1 MNPISPIGTRA
12 VLLCVFAIFPASF
25 AAGDDLFDIAIDAVE
40 LAGDRVGP
48 DEPIVIDV
56 TVANRGPAAA
66 RGLVLATFLR
76 GTKIGETP
84 LGSLEAGEAISV
96 KAAVPQPHR
105 PGTVKVVFLVRPPVA
120 DLGRE
125 MSFANNGQRIALE
138 LFADKTGRSRVRSV
152 MWLTEPL
159 YVVDMPFRIEPWVSK
174 VPLLVMIVNE
184 LPNEEGWDPDL
195 DTFNSIKLWVNGVPA
210 GNLENSF
217 SVPNTR
223 FWARLYELPIS
234 LFSEV
239 NDFNLVRV
247 NLDRTWADDRGP
259 DIQPGNSAWGQIID
273 PMNGQPLDD
282 ATWLSDGDYWYC
294 RVFRSFSRLP
304 NVDRQHWF
312 LGDTHYHTVYT
323 DNGAEM
329 GSPLYPTAYA
339 GFVSGLNWLAV
350 TDHSNDYDSDED
362 AENFK
367 DGLAHDPFTRPQPRS
382 VAAKWAD
389 FLDQVAAVN
398 GTGLFSVIAGSE
410 VNYAILKEDFPGVP
424 EDIFCHALVY
434 GLESLA
440 VPIKG
445 EGQDGMS
452 LLSPIGKDAEEGAS
466 GNIPATNTSVYTAS
480 RTHGDTYTMAELLD
494 FLQTNVPDAAVFLA
508 HPIDEF
514 DPDSVSWTMLKQ
526 RDPWYEE
533 GGSFVYE
540 AGISGSYHHPLFK
553 GFEFWNGQPCF
564 GNGIG
569 KDTSQIAAGLA
580 KYDSILQLDLPAF
593 DPSKKLFFVGGSD
606 GHGDFNSHTS
616 RGEQYNWNI
625 LQKRRDLVH
634 VLGKVRTAVYIPDG
648 DCNAQSALGALSA
661 GRAVATNGPM
671 AVLTILHDGREY
683 YPGDHLSLPRSEL
696 PGLGLRF
703 RWATSSE
710 FGPFNAVTLKVVGPA
725 AVTAPIVLSNIPN
738 VGERTVTI
746 QSTLPAFSGWYALRV
761 EATTDATQALYQEP
775 GTTYPYRC
783 LTNPI
788 WLEITEG

>member
-1 MNPISPIGTRA
+1 MKPISPIRFGA
-12 VLLCVFAIFPASF
+12 VPVCALAFF
-25 AAGDDLFDIAIDAVE
+25 AASLAAGTDEIDLAIDRVKLVSE
-40 LAGDRVGP
+40 SVGP
-48 DEPIVIDV
+48 DEPILIDV
-56 TVANRGPAAA
+56 TLANRGTADA
-66 RGLVLATFLR
+66 RDLVLSTFVS
-76 GTKIGETP
+76 GKKISETP
-84 LGSLEAGEAISV
+84 VALLEGATSMTMA
-96 KAAVPQPHR
+96 AAVPQPDR
-105 PGTVKVVFLVRPPVA
+105 PGTVKVVFLVRPRSA

-125 MSFANNGQRIALE
+125 VSFANNGERIALE
-138 LFADKTGRSRVRSV
+138 MAPDKTGRTRVRSV

-174 VPLLVMIVNE
+174 VPLLIMILNE

-195 DTFNSIKLWVNGVPA
+195 DTFNNIKLWVNGQSA

-217 SVPNTR
+217 TVPNTR

-234 LFSEV
+234 LFTKV

-247 NLDRTWADDRGP
+247 NLDRAWADDRGP
-259 DIQPGNSAWGQIID
+259 DIQPGNSAWGQIVD

-282 ATWLSDGDYWYC
+282 ATWLTDGDYWYC
-294 RVFRSFSRLP
+294 RVFRSFNRLP
-304 NVDRQHWF
+304 NIDRQHWF

-339 GFVSGLNWLAV
+339 GLVSGLSWLAV

-398 GTGLFSVIAGSE
+398 ATGLFSIIAGSE

-434 GLESLA
+434 GLEGLT
-440 VPIKG
+440 VPVKG

-480 RTHGDTYTMAELLD
+480 RTHGDTNTLAELLT
-494 FLQTNVPDAAVFLA
+494 FLQNNAPGSALFLA

-514 DPDSVSWTMLKQ
+514 DPNSVSWTMLKQ
-526 RDPWYEE
+526 RDPWYED

-540 AGISGSYHHPLFK
+540 EGVAGSYHHPLFK

-569 KDTSQIAAGLA
+569 KDTGQIAAGLA
-580 KYDSILQLDLPAF
+580 KYDSILQLDLPTF
-593 DPSKKLFFVGGSD
+593 DPSKKLFFIGGSD

-616 RGEQYNWNI
+616 RGEQYNWDI

-634 VLGKVRTAVYIPDG
+634 VLGKVRTAVFIADG
-648 DCNAQSALGALSA
+648 ECNPQSALGALCA

-671 AVLTILHDGREY
+671 AVLTVVHGGTEY
-683 YPGDHLSLPRSEL
+683 YPGDHLSLPRSQL

-703 RWATSSE
+703 RWATSPE
-710 FGPFNAVTLKVVGPA
+710 FGPFSAVTLKVVGPA
-725 AVTAPIVLSNIPN
+725 AVTAPITFSNIPN
-738 VGERTVTI
+738 VGGRTVTI
-746 QSTLPAFSGWYALRV
+746 QTTLPGFSGWYALRV
-761 EATTDATQALYQEP
+761 EATTDAAQALFKEP

-788 WLEITEG
+788 WLEIKEG